1 MGNKN
6 SKKNNKIEQNYN
18 FQININNNNKQL
30 IEKCTDIK
38 KHDNKTYIYFTLKSI
53 NMTSLL
59 NKNIT
64 ISFAQQNKSMSI
76 EITDIIIQ
84 AYSNKLVKINGK
96 DKYQLEYNT
105 SQNNTMFFRYNNIRK
120 SPIEVVYILE

>member
-1 MGNKN
+1 MGNKI
-6 SKKNNKIEQNYN
+6 SKKINKIEQNYI
-18 FQININNNNKQL
+18 FQLNINNNNKQL
-30 IEKCTDIK
+30 IAKCTDIK
-38 KHDNKTYIYFTLKSI
+38 IHDNKTYIYFTLKSI

-64 ISFAQQNKSMSI
+64 VSFAQQNKSTSI

-84 AYSNKLVKINGK
+84 AYSNKLIKINGK
-96 DKYQLEYNT
+96 NKYQLEYNT

-120 SPIEVVYILE
+120 SPIEVVYIL